1 MAPRKGAGSPVL
13 AVRVPADVYKAIRAA
28 AVLQDVTVTDLVRD
42 CIVRC
47 FDGLMDDLAIAQEL
61 EARKAQLGRGVDGQ
75 T

>member
-13 AVRVPADVYKAIRAA
+13 AVRVPADVYNAIRAA

-47 FDGLMDDLAIAQEL
+47 FDGLMDGVAIGKEL
-61 EARKAQLGRGVDGQ
+61 EARKAQLGRGEAA
-75 T
+75 